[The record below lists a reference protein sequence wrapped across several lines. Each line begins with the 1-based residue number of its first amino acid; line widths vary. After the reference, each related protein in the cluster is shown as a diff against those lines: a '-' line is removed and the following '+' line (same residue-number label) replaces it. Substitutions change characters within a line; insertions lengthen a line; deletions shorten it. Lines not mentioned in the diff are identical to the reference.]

1 MEQSAQWVK
10 DNEYEVHAARR
21 RGRYPFLKFLFRYPI
36 FLLAFGPP
44 VFRSNAGIDATKGV
58 IDVWSFFQVALL
70 AAIAIRA
77 MYRLASAESILIPK
91 QVRSIL
97 KLAFLLGLLFLASA
111 IYSPSRF
118 VSAAYSFLY
127 FLGLICMVEFIA
139 DVYKYPPDWIQCLFH
154 LRMIALL
161 LLGLTLLTL
170 LFDPTLVLSIEDVA
184 GIRLRGG
191 AVAPVTV
198 ICPIIAIISAY
209 SFLHGLESRGRSVLF
224 LFVGLTST
232 LITQSRGAEL
242 ALLLSLAVLGAGW
255 ASTGKRPAY
264 FFISSF
270 IALML
275 SSALVLGVFGGD
287 RIWYIFN
294 RGESAEGIASA
305 SGRTPVWQFVYQ
317 YCLAHPQGMGY
328 IVGFRMRLRETLAI
342 GADSNLVYL
351 GNAHN
356 VYVQVL
362 ADAGWLA
369 LAIYILM
376 LVRIILLGWRFVKKS
391 PLVTL
396 ASISAPRHALG
407 CAMILLV
414 YCCANATEA
423 ADFSIPLKAQFYIQD
438 IIIAIILGISAR
450 MLVTARARYAASYE

>member
-21 RGRYPFLKFLFRYPI
+21 RGRYPFLKFLFRYRI

-154 LRMIALL
+154 LRLIALL

-184 GIRLRGG
+184 
-191 AVAPVTV
+191 
-198 ICPIIAIISAY
+198 
-209 SFLHGLESRGRSVLF
+209 
-224 LFVGLTST
+224 
-232 LITQSRGAEL
+232 
-242 ALLLSLAVLGAGW
+242 
-255 ASTGKRPAY
+255 
-264 FFISSF
+264 
-270 IALML
+270 
-275 SSALVLGVFGGD
+275 
-287 RIWYIFN
+287 
-294 RGESAEGIASA
+294 
-305 SGRTPVWQFVYQ
+305 
-317 YCLAHPQGMGY
+317 
-328 IVGFRMRLRETLAI
+328 
-342 GADSNLVYL
+342 
-351 GNAHN
+351 
-356 VYVQVL
+356 
-362 ADAGWLA
+362 
-369 LAIYILM
+369 
-376 LVRIILLGWRFVKKS
+376 
-391 PLVTL
+391 
-396 ASISAPRHALG
+396 
-407 CAMILLV
+407 
-414 YCCANATEA
+414 
-423 ADFSIPLKAQFYIQD
+423 
-438 IIIAIILGISAR
+438 
-450 MLVTARARYAASYE
+450 